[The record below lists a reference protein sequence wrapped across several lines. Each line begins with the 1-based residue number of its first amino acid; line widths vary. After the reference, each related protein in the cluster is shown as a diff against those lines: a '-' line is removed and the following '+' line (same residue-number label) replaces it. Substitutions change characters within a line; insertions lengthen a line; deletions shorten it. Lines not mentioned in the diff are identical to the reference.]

1 MGVLPNNCT
10 FEWGTFW
17 DPQIM
22 RMFARLMIQLEVYTW
37 VVCHLFWPR
46 IHLEEHQMLPNR

>member
-1 MGVLPNNCT
+1 MGVLPN
-10 FEWGTFW
+10 EWGTFW